1 MNTESLVF
9 LFNVLF
15 FVFFSITACTN
26 NGIEY
31 QIGEQV
37 LTQCDSKCTCQ
48 NDGQFTCVPLVCPAI
63 RGASCYATGDPHY
76 TSFDRYRFNFMGEC
90 EYAMVQSC
98 GSNDFV
104 VSANNDACG
113 SRPGISC
120 VRGVR
125 IKVAGST
132 PGEIYIRQGN
142 HLTMDG
148 VLQPSGDQ
156 TYPSDAGIV
165 VARTGGRV
173 HVTLREHGVYVYYD
187 GNHILR
193 IQVSADYK
201 GAGELCGLCGN
212 YHGLVND
219 DPSTAT
225 ALSCPGGLSLVN
237 KRNAESF
244 PPCDNSASTVAEA
257 QERCGAMRK
266 SVFSAC
272 NAVVDPTTFIEDC
285 EFDYCCSEAAERETF
300 ICDALSGYASV
311 CADNG
316 VQPSN
321 WRAEYC
327 HKL

>member
-1 MNTESLVF
+1 
-9 LFNVLF
+9 
-15 FVFFSITACTN
+15 
-26 NGIEY
+26 
-31 QIGEQV
+31 
-37 LTQCDSKCTCQ
+37 
-48 NDGQFTCVPLVCPAI
+48 
-63 RGASCYATGDPHY
+63 
-76 TSFDRYRFNFMGEC
+76 
-90 EYAMVQSC
+90 MVQSC

-120 VRGVR
+120 VKGVR
-125 IKVAGST
+125 IKVADST

-142 HLTMDG
+142 HLTING
-148 VLQPSGDQ
+148 VLQGS
-156 TYPSDAGIV
+156 
-165 VARTGGRV
+165 
-173 HVTLREHGVYVYYD
+173 YVD
-187 GNHILR
+187 SVEIT
-193 IQVSADYK
+193 
-201 GAGELCGLCGN
+201 N
-212 YHGLVND
+212 YSGLVND

-225 ALSCPGGLSLVN
+225 ALSCPGGLVN
-237 KRNAESF
+237 KWNAEFF
-244 PPCDNSASTVAEA
+244 PPCDNSASTVAEV
-257 QERCGAMRK
+257 QERCGAIRK

-272 NAVVDPTTFIEDC
+272 NAVLDPTTFIEDF